1 MNPLEKIIAALK
13 KKVAPA
19 PKPAP
24 TPQPVRQ
31 SFATQKQSIAPPIPM
46 PAPAPQRQTV
56 AQPRQVINT
65 KVTKVAAKP
74 NIIQKGIS
82 NLKGNI
88 KNFQDDDFKMY
99 GPKVMGQQVTKLL
112 SSKNKGPVKM
122 QNDYLQDYVA
132 NAAGGL
138 TEAGVASVT
147 VPRSKKAT
155 TAEKAGAFV
164 GGVGAVTAP
173 VQSVQIGTLTSAF
186 KKALNRDKP
195 VDLEG
200 DIAAGTKTAG
210 VLKATG
216 PIMNKVLG
224 GVSSRLPQNPIA
236 KVGGSKAASS
246 ILNVAEGV
254 VIDKAQGMPTTPTSV
269 AIDAVTGVAG
279 GPNIRAGK
287 ILEKS
292 DVAASTSKAVAKK
305 LSEKDRLVSEAYSTV
320 KNSLDTLNK
329 PVKSIDDQL
338 VRDNAERV
346 IRDTHQSIFKVPKK
360 TQGEVS
366 IQDMVDDIYHAYDTK
381 VIPKLDSIPGVKMG
395 IYGGEQATGY
405 KDALNK
411 FSSLADKKPRFE
423 IDDSGAKFNFE
434 SSFDLNEIRKSKGNM
449 VKVSDLVRHDELFK
463 QYPWA
468 KDIKVNI
475 DSKYDGASFNP
486 KTNVINFN
494 PKLLGSENKPLES
507 TLLHEI
513 QHAIQEREGFARG
526 GSPDQF
532 NTIKEVQSDLFPLQE
547 KLRQTKTDIEKA
559 IDLGY
564 GKNVIN
570 ELRKTER
577 QLADKI
583 SALNKQLNNYVDP
596 ATSYKRLS
604 GEVEARDVQSRI
616 DLSPEQR
623 LATQPYASQNVPVK
637 DQIVRFDRGVSESTD
652 PLTQEARK
660 YKSAEEFVRAKTN
673 AYHATTKDF
682 TQFDVNKAVTDQGGA
697 KAVFFSETPDGTK
710 YYQRGNSK
718 VMEAS
723 ISPEARVFDYKTNS
737 DVIDKY
743 VNQLSGYN
751 QSQKESVT
759 RLLKSGDWGK
769 IESKDFQSFLKKNG
783 FDGFRVKDMTGHEA
797 IGITNLD
804 KLKTKSQLTDIYNQA
819 KGGETYYHGTSQK
832 RADIIRNE
840 GFSINPQQKKSSL
853 GKGVYLSSEKGYS
866 DLFSQGLDSGVK
878 GGVTLETKL
887 KPNLKIFNAD
897 DPVEFFKHV
906 KPGDSPEVISRKFSE
921 MGYDGIKRDIE
932 TVIFDPK
939 NIYNQVTKAT
949 REIPDVRPDS
959 MFGVN
964 PTGNK
969 VPSPKINPFG
979 DDPTFEKSLAN
990 QATKQEAPKGPMMGF
1005 SSIKDSGTGISQ
1017 MARETANQSAK
1028 DAGVA
1033 PIDSRQANY
1042 TPLKESLIN
1051 KNPTLRSTP
1060 EWGAEKSRL
1069 RNPKT
1074 AQNVASLSD
1083 TIVRSKDIDVKS
1095 KVNLVDYLRTPDRV
1109 LTKMGLAPEA
1119 KLIRQKYDDYLADL
1133 PKEID
1138 KITAWSKQVSPESN
1152 RRIFQHLDGQKVQLD
1167 AKEAK
1172 VAGEVQTY
1180 LKEWADKLGLPEDG
1194 RIASYITHIFEKDFI
1209 QKEFDPELAS
1219 LIRDKIPG
1227 SVYDPFLQE
1236 RLGKQGYIEDTWR
1249 ALDAYVKRATRKFHM
1264 DPALEKV
1271 SAKAEALEES
1281 QFSYVKSYV
1290 DRINMRPTK
1299 LDNLMD
1305 NTVKS
1310 VIGYKLGARPVAYVS
1325 RLMRQAVF
1333 RGALGL
1339 NVGSAL
1345 KNLTQ
1350 GANTYAKLGEKYTAV
1365 GYTNLVKSVLNGSK
1379 ELEEVGILRDNFIQ
1393 DRALSATKQTLQKV
1407 DKVLFALFE
1416 TAERINRGS
1425 AYFGAKAKG
1434 LSEGMNEKEAIE
1446 YARNIVRDTQF
1457 TFGSVDTPILLQSD
1471 IGKTVAQF
1479 QSFTL
1484 KQTEFLAELAKNKD
1498 YAGLLRY
1505 TAGSLAMVYSV
1516 GQLFGM
1522 EPKDM
1527 IPAFRVGIPPTLKTP
1542 VAIAQAVMGTPDQ
1555 YGNVPDTKERIENV
1569 GASMTTLIPGGVQLK
1584 KTLEG
1589 AGTVKQGYDTTKS
1602 GLVKY
1607 PVEQTPENYVR
1618 GGLFGKY
1625 NLPESKGYEKSGYL
1639 READSEAIKQLPPEK
1654 REAFYKDQLDE
1665 RAMDKV
1671 IKEKNE
1677 QKKAAIDAYLDGDE
1691 TKAAALQTKHGI
1703 TVKQEDIKRRQTE
1716 YKNKAIDAYLDGA
1729 EDTAASI
1736 QGKYGLDV
1744 KQADI
1749 QKRAKSRA
1757 ITLYKRY
1764 LLTKNPKY
1772 EKQAADLQGTYGFQ
1786 VKKEEIE

>member
-56 AQPRQVINT
+56 TQPRQVINT

-99 GPKVMGQQVTKLL
+99 GPKVVGEQVAKLL
-112 SSKNKGPVKM
+112 RSKSPVKSPM
-122 QNDYLQDYVA
+122 DIGQDFLA

-155 TAEKAGAFV
+155 TAEKAGAFI

-173 VQSVQIGTLTSAF
+173 VQSVQIGTLTSAL

-195 VDLEG
+195 MDLEG
-200 DIAAGTKTAG
+200 DIASGTKTAG

-216 PIMNKVLG
+216 PIVSKVLG
-224 GVSSRLPQNPIA
+224 KVASRVPKNSLVA
-236 KVGGSKAASS
+236 TGGTKAIQSG
-246 ILNVAEGV
+246 LNVAEGL
-254 VIDKAQGMPTTPTSV
+254 VIDKATGMPTTPASV
-269 AIDAVTGVAG
+269 AIDAITGAAG
-279 GPNIRAGK
+279 GPNIRGGNIKGIEVPNAKGVKQNTLDMGDVEEIGNIYRRMSTNWTKDGK
-287 ILEKS
+287 PDL
-292 DVAASTSKAVAKK
+292 
-305 LSEKDRLVSEAYSTV
+305 
-320 KNSLDTLNK
+320 
-329 PVKSIDDQL
+329 DQL
-338 VRDNAERV
+338 TKDSSLVDLILKDKYGGNDKDLRR
-346 IRDTHQSIFKVPKK
+346 P
-360 TQGEVS
+360 
-366 IQDMVDDIYHAYDTK
+366 IQDK
-381 VIPKLDSIPGVKMG
+381 VETLFKIAQEEAGILRREGIKMG
-395 IYGGEQATGY
+395 IKG
-405 KDALNK
+405 
-411 FSSLADKKPRFE
+411 AD
-423 IDDSGAKFNFE
+423 D
-434 SSFDLNEIRKSKGNM
+434 
-449 VKVSDLVRHDELFK
+449 
-463 QYPWA
+463 
-468 KDIKVNI
+468 
-475 DSKYDGASFNP
+475 
-486 KTNVINFN
+486 T
-494 PKLLGSENKPLES
+494 
-507 TLLHEI
+507 
-513 QHAIQEREGFARG
+513 
-526 GSPDQF
+526 
-532 NTIKEVQSDLFPLQE
+532 TI
-547 KLRQTKTDIEKA
+547 
-559 IDLGY
+559 
-564 GKNVIN
+564 
-570 ELRKTER
+570 
-577 QLADKI
+577 
-583 SALNKQLNNYVDP
+583 
-596 ATSYKRLS
+596 
-604 GEVEARDVQSRI
+604 
-616 DLSPEQR
+616 
-623 LATQPYASQNVPVK
+623 
-637 DQIVRFDRGVSESTD
+637 
-652 PLTQEARK
+652 QEARK
-660 YKSAEEFVRAKTN
+660 YKSAEEFVASQTKQEYRSAHQLGLSDSITADKIDIPTLKEGIRSRNGYLNNYNLKDLKRLEKLQSNPDAEITIYRA
-673 AYHATTKDF
+673 
-682 TQFDVNKAVTDQGGA
+682 
-697 KAVFFSETPDGTK
+697 
-710 YYQRGNSK
+710 
-718 VMEAS
+718 
-723 ISPEARVFDYKTNS
+723 SPKNELND
-737 DVIDKY
+737 
-743 VNQLSGYN
+743 
-751 QSQKESVT
+751 
-759 RLLKSGDWGK
+759 GDWVTTDKTYANDIKRQNGGK
-769 IESKDFQSFLKKNG
+769 VYSYTAK
-783 FDGFRVKDMTGHEA
+783 VKDLRFPKDLETLPSLSMASTFSYSP
-797 IGITNLD
+797 
-804 KLKTKSQLTDIYNQA
+804 KTSKLTDIYNQA
-819 KGGETYYHGTSQK
+819 T
-832 RADIIRNE
+832 
-840 GFSINPQQKKSSL
+840 KST
-853 GKGVYLSSEKGYS
+853 E
-866 DLFSQGLDSGVK
+866 
-878 GGVTLETKL
+878 
-887 KPNLKIFNAD
+887 P
-897 DPVEFFKHV
+897 
-906 KPGDSPEVISRKFSE
+906 
-921 MGYDGIKRDIE
+921 
-932 TVIFDPK
+932 
-939 NIYNQVTKAT
+939 
-949 REIPDVRPDS
+949 
-959 MFGVN
+959 
-964 PTGNK
+964 
-969 VPSPKINPFG
+969 
-979 DDPTFEKSLAN
+979 
-990 QATKQEAPKGPMMGF
+990 PKGPMMGF

-1119 KLIRQKYDDYLADL
+1119 KLIRQKYDDYLKDL

-1167 AKEAK
+1167 AQEAK

-1180 LKEWADKLGLPEDG
+1180 LKEWANKLGLPEDG

-1290 DRINMRPTK
+1290 DRINLRPTK

-1365 GYTNLVKSVLNGSK
+1365 GYANLVKSVLNGSK

-1639 READSEAIKQLPPEK
+1639 READSAAIKQLPPEK
-1654 REAFYKDQLDE
+1654 RQDFYKDQLDE

-1691 TKAAALQTKHGI
+1691 TKAAALQAKHGI